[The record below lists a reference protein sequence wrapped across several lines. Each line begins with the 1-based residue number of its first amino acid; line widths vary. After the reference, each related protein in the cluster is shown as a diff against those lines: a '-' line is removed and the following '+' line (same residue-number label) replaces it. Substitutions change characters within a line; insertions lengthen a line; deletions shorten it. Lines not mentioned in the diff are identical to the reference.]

1 MAFAL
6 LIIGIFLLASAIQG
20 TQDAALNLVVGDFK
34 GPSNFF
40 YWIVALLIVG
50 SVGYVKRLKPVSDL
64 FLALII
70 LVLVLKRGNP
80 SGAGGG
86 FFAQFTA
93 ALQSTSASNI
103 PNVGATSGTTNGLP
117 GNPNGQGGAS
127 LGNGQTPTPVPNG
140 GTPGTLTP
148 CPGGGSTLTGLC

>member
-1 MAFAL
+1 MAFVL
-6 LIIGIFLLASAIQG
+6 LIIGLFLLASAIAG

-34 GPSNFF
+34 GPGNFF
-40 YWIVALLIVG
+40 YWIVALLIIG
-50 SVGYVKRLKPVSDL
+50 SIGYVKKLKPVSDL

-93 ALQSTSASNI
+93 ALQTTAASNI
-103 PNVGATSGTTNGLP
+103 PNVGATTGLP
-117 GNPNGQGGAS
+117 GNPVGQGGAS
-127 LGNGQTPTPVPNG
+127 LGNGQTPTPIPNG
-140 GTPGTLTP
+140 GAPGTLTP
-148 CPGGGSTLTGLC
+148 CPGGGSTLTGFC